1 MQPINTRGYVY
12 KTDLHSIYAKTQKR
26 NLGKIKDFNKMK
38 KRKHDYDNPKHNNN
52 KKNLMSFE
60 KILLESIDES
70 LFILGDSGKQVVYSH
85 LENTLKM
92 KKKDIPYRI
101 EEFTGAIEDIF
112 KTGANLIE
120 IQIMKCLFKRVGKSF
135 KNKSEQTKLKFLEY
149 LARIKQEKEKQRK
162 SSNYSQT
169 REI

>member
-1 MQPINTRGYVY
+1 
-12 KTDLHSIYAKTQKR
+12 
-26 NLGKIKDFNKMK
+26 MK

-60 KILLESIDES
+60 KILLESIDEA
-70 LFILGDSGKQVVYSH
+70 LLILGDSGKQVVYSH

-92 KKKDIPYRI
+92 KKNDIPHRI

-135 KNKSEQTKLKFLEY
+135 ENKSEQTKLKFLEY
-149 LARIKQEKEKQRK
+149 VARIKQEKEKQRK
-162 SSNYSQT
+162 SSNYS
-169 REI
+169 